1 MKSFAFPSIIILAA
15 YLLSGCVFQQYQSQ
29 DDSLIRQS
37 VESLLENDWDRTEA
51 AASVA
56 LDINPRNARALYI
69 LALVHEHYGQKAEA
83 HRLYRRIIALDT
95 EATMPAGLVTG
106 GEQRRLY
113 DIAQQKLGRLN
124 KATTKAPET
133 VSRPLDTDTD
143 SDGIADAL
151 DRCADTPRGAMVDAS
166 GCWSL
171 QGAFDSGNAQIRTQ
185 ALPMLDAVAALL
197 KAHPRMRIEIQGHT
211 DSQGT
216 YRHNLRLSR
225 VRAQSVMRYL
235 MHKGIAAD
243 RMTATGYGPNRPRGS
258 NDTAAGR
265 VLNRRIEFRV
275 LER

>member
-15 YLLSGCVFQQYQSQ
+15 YLLSGCVSQQYQSQ
-29 DDSLIRQS
+29 DDSLIHQS
-37 VESLLENDWDRTEA
+37 VESLLENDWDRTEV

-56 LDINPRNARALYI
+56 LDINPRNARALYM
-69 LALVHEHYGQKAEA
+69 LALVREHYGQNAEA
-83 HRLYRRIIALDT
+83 HRLYRRIIELDT
-95 EATMPAGLVTG
+95 EETMPAGLVTG

-113 DIAQQKLGRLN
+113 DIAQQKLGLLK

-133 VSRPLDTDTD
+133 VSRPSDTD
-143 SDGIADAL
+143 SDGVVNAL

-166 GCWSL
+166 GCWTL
-171 QGAFDSGNAQIRTQ
+171 QGAFDAGKALIRTH
-185 ALPMLDAVAALL
+185 ALPMLDNVAALL
-197 KAHPRMRIEIQGHT
+197 KANPRMRIEIQGHT

-216 YRHNLRLSR
+216 YRYNLRLSR